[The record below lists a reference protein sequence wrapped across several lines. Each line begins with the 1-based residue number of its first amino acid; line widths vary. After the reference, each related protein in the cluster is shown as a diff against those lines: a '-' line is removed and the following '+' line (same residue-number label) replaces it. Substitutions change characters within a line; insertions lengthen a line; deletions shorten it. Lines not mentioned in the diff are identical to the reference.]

1 MLRTIAV
8 DGYREP
14 PATVEFVAQP
24 TASKQTS
31 PRDGTY
37 YPGKDIGLPES
48 GPGSVSSLGRRFLA
62 LVIDWLLCMLIA
74 YGLFRSQ
81 YLTIAVFA
89 VEAYLGA
96 VMGGSTIG
104 QRLLGI
110 RVIRVIRRGH
120 PVGFGWA
127 AVRTLLLLCVI
138 PALLAGADEDLRGLH
153 DRAADTIVV
162 RI

>member
-1 MLRTIAV
+1 MLRTSVV
-8 DGYREP
+8 DAGREP
-14 PATVEFVAQP
+14 PATVEFVAQR

-31 PRDGTY
+31 PKDGTY

-48 GPGSVSSLGRRFLA
+48 GPGSVAGLGRRFLA
-62 LVIDWLLCMLIA
+62 LLVDWLLCTLIA

-96 VMGGSTIG
+96 ALGGCTIG

-110 RVIRVIRRGH
+110 RVIRVIRRGK

-127 AVRTLLLLCVI
+127 AVRTLLLLCVL
-138 PALLAGADEDLRGLH
+138 PALLAGADQDLRGLH